1 MHRRLKS
8 IIWIMVGV
16 GIVLA
21 VGVIL
26 VAGGYAND
34 LLRGLAQRALSR
46 QGDEIYLIG
55 EIQGNPLGDCRIV
68 DVQVGDWVHVD
79 TLDVAYS
86 FWSLIRGK
94 ALVRRL
100 RLSGVEMRI
109 DASGE
114 GTETPRWDT
123 PPPLDLDIE
132 SLEIADANIVV
143 DGTQVRDLALKGAI
157 FAGKSECRLILER
170 FRSVQFDPP
179 LEITNLSGIAILQGG
194 HLQLNDVALH
204 TRESRILL
212 RGSVRQ
218 LDNPVVDLVVEADS
232 LWLADLR
239 NLVDLPTRAAQ
250 VRGNVKGSL
259 QSLVTELIVKNEKA
273 SIAFNGVMGIAPFAL
288 RGDVV
293 FKIETDDLISLGYTG
308 FDTDLPRI
316 STDLDGMITLV
327 VDSSGV
333 ESAVA
338 KGIFRS
344 VQFGNARFDSVRYA
358 GNLANGLL
366 RAQVTANGPSGNI
379 VGSGAARLTTWD
391 GEWEMRFRDLHT
403 GHFPG
408 VPEKVG
414 RATGGI
420 EGARYVDQ
428 RLFIDH
434 FETSLQNWGT
444 RINGNGRLHFEGEKP
459 AIAGNIQAEVALPFL
474 TGTERWGTS
483 LMLAGNVDGIVG
495 GDLTVELAG
504 NIAGNAA
511 ADSLRVSALV
521 DSEWASDIR
530 VDLSGAGG
538 VFSTQGH
545 IDRYSEGQWL
555 MDVQD
560 LEAIGEVVGVD
571 LSGALALS
579 GTWSGTLDAP
589 GFSAQGSSDSL
600 VVMGIPLQNVG
611 IETRWTRPDSGAVTL
626 QVDRLTWGER
636 SLQAVFFDAVYARGE
651 TSFLLGSDAQV
662 DDRILFWGRA
672 DQEEDHFQIAMDSL
686 YVQVEQVVL
695 HNEGPVRFA
704 YSPSRG
710 VDIGHL
716 VLSGPAGRLIAR
728 DQQGFQATVEVLLKD
743 LDLRPWAFLAGV
755 SGVGGV
761 LNGEMVFAGT
771 LTDPLV
777 LGQFALAKGKISGVG
792 FDSATGEVS
801 LGNDR
806 IHFDV
811 KVVPDGDEVLALF
824 GSFPIAGTGDMN
836 LRARSEKVALKT
848 RMDLTDEKTELA
860 GIKRF
865 EELAIGT
872 VPNALFD
879 AAEGISGM
887 LSFDLEAR
895 GRFEQPDIRGVIA
908 IRDGV
913 FHMPDLNRS
922 YAPVSGRAVVG
933 DGKIQIDSLALG
945 ASANLS
951 GDITLEGFLPSRW
964 NLSAQFRDFEP
975 VARPELQLVIDG
987 QLQFTSTPQG
997 NNIKGKLAMK
1007 QAEIRLAEL
1016 LGVPSLA
1023 TKQAEI
1029 RLTELFEGPSTEMP
1043 PFLRDPEIHLQV
1055 SADRQVWLRDPT
1067 FEVEIGGDLDVIKN
1081 REDSRIYGTMSSRR
1095 GNYIWQNHHLRI
1107 TRGEIQF
1114 QGRPDWNPDLD
1125 IRAETRVR
1133 AVITEGEPPEPVD
1146 IIVTVGGTLTYP
1158 QISFDSDSSLGGD
1171 AGNIASLLLTGRPAD
1186 QFQFSGG
1193 HTLDLVLGVAANRLG
1208 RHIGQKL
1215 RLDLVE
1221 IDIGEGN
1228 ISRIRL
1234 GKYIGNRLFMSYAKD
1249 ISSTAYEA
1257 AMEFEILPE
1266 VTLEASQIEEEDTRR
1281 RRGSVGLFWKKEW

>member
-1 MHRRLKS
+1 MSRRTKL
-8 IIWIMVGV
+8 IIWIMVGM

-21 VGVIL
+21 VVAML

-34 LLRGLAQRALSR
+34 FLRGLAQRALPR
-46 QGDEIYLIG
+46 QGDEIYRIG

-68 DVQVGDWVHVD
+68 DVQVGDWAHVD

-100 RLSGVEMRI
+100 RLSGIEMRI
-109 DASGE
+109 DAAGE
-114 GTETPRWDT
+114 GTETSRWDV

-132 SLEIADANIVV
+132 SLEISDANIVV
-143 DGTQVRDLALKGAI
+143 DGTLMRDLALKGAI
-157 FAGKSECRLILER
+157 FSGESEYRLILER

-179 LEITNLSGIAILQGG
+179 LEVTNLSGIAILQSGD
-194 HLQLNDVALH
+194 LQLNDVALH
-204 TRESRILL
+204 TRESRIFLSGL
-212 RGSVRQ
+212 VRQ
-218 LDNPVVDLVVEADS
+218 LDNPEVDLVVEADS

-239 NLVDLPTRAAQ
+239 NLVDLPTRAMQ

-259 QSLVTELIVKNEKA
+259 QSLVTELVVKDEEA
-273 SIAFNGVMGIAPFAL
+273 AIAFNGIMGIAPFAL

-293 FKIETDDLISLGYTG
+293 LKIETDDLISLGYTG
-308 FDTDLPRI
+308 GFDTDLPRVN
-316 STDLDGMITLV
+316 TRLDGIVTFAI
-327 VDSSGV
+327 DSSGV

-338 KGIFRS
+338 EGVFQR
-344 VQFGNARFDSVRYA
+344 VQFGNTRFDSVRFT

-379 VGSGAARLTTWD
+379 AGNGEARLNTWD
-391 GEWEMRFRDLHT
+391 GEWEMRFRDLHA
-403 GHFPG
+403 GHFPY
-408 VPEKVG
+408 VPDKVG
-414 RATGGI
+414 RATGRI
-420 EGARYVDQ
+420 DGARYVEQ

-434 FETSLQNWGT
+434 FEMSLQNWGT
-444 RINGNGRLHFEGEKP
+444 RVNGNGQLHFEGEKP
-459 AIAGNIQAEVALPFL
+459 AIAGNVQTEVALPFL
-474 TGTERWGTS
+474 TGTERWGAS
-483 LMLAGNVDGIVG
+483 LTLGGNVDGIAG
-495 GDLTVELAG
+495 GDLTIELAG
-504 NIAGNAA
+504 NIVGNAA

-530 VDLSGAGG
+530 ADLSGAGG
-538 VFSTQGH
+538 MFSTQGH

-560 LEAIGEVVGVD
+560 LEAIGEVIDVD
-571 LSGALALS
+571 LSGSMALS

-589 GFSAQGSSDSL
+589 GFTAQGSTDSI
-600 VVMGIPLQNVG
+600 VVVGIPLQNVA
-611 IETRWTRPDSGAVTL
+611 IETRWSRPDSGAVNL
-626 QVDRLTWGER
+626 KVDRLTWGDR
-636 SLQAVFFDAVYARGE
+636 SLQAVFFDAVYVQGE
-651 TSFLLGSDAQV
+651 TSFLLGSDVQQDNRVLFFGHAGQKEDYFQV
-662 DDRILFWGRA
+662 
-672 DQEEDHFQIAMDSL
+672 AMDSL
-686 YVQVEQVVL
+686 YVKVDQVVL

-704 YSPSRG
+704 YSPSHG
-710 VDIGHL
+710 VHIEHL

-743 LDLRPWAFLAGV
+743 LDLRPWAFLAGA
-755 SGVGGV
+755 SGMGGI
-761 LNGEMVFAGT
+761 LNGEVLFAGT

-777 LGQFALAKGKISGVG
+777 FGQFSLAKGKISGVG
-792 FDSATGEVS
+792 FDSAAGEVS

-806 IHFDV
+806 IHFEL

-824 GSFPIAGTGDMN
+824 GSFPIAGAGDMH
-836 LRARSEKVALKT
+836 LRARSEGIALRT
-848 RMDLTDEKTELA
+848 RLNLADEKTELA
-860 GIKRF
+860 GIKRS
-865 EELAIGT
+865 EEIAIGT
-872 VPNALFD
+872 VPNALFGV
-879 AAEGISGM
+879 AEGISGM

-895 GRFEQPDIRGVIA
+895 GRLEKPDIQGVLE
-908 IRDGV
+908 IRDGTL
-913 FHMPDLNRS
+913 HMPDLSRS
-922 YAPVSGRAVVG
+922 YAPVSGRAVFG

-964 NLSAQFRDFEP
+964 DLSAQLRDFEP
-975 VARPELQLVIDG
+975 VALPELQIMTDG
-987 QLQFTSTPQG
+987 QLQIAGTLQG
-997 NNIKGKLAMK
+997 IKVEGKLAMK

-1016 LGVPSLA
+1016 LGVPSLT

-1029 RLTELFEGPSTEMP
+1029 RLTELFEEPGAEIP

-1055 SADRQVWLRDPT
+1055 SADRQVWLRDPA

-1081 REDSRIYGTMSSRR
+1081 REDSRIYGTMSSRQ
-1095 GNYIWQNHHLRI
+1095 GNYIWQNRRLRI
-1107 TRGEIQF
+1107 TQGEVQF

-1133 AVITEGEPPEPVD
+1133 AVTGPVD

-1158 QISFDSDSSLGGD
+1158 QISFDSSDPSLGGD
-1171 AGNIASLLLTGRPAD
+1171 MGNIASLLLTGRPAD
-1186 QFQFSGG
+1186 QFQFSPD
-1193 HTLDLVLGVAANRLG
+1193 HTLDLVAGVVANRLG

-1221 IDIGEGN
+1221 VDIGEGN
-1228 ISRIRL
+1228 LPRIRL
-1234 GKYIGNRLFMSYAKD
+1234 GKYIGDRLFISYAMD

-1257 AMEFEILPE
+1257 TMEFEIFPE
-1266 VTLEASQIEEEDTRR
+1266 VILEASQIEEVNEDTKNQR